1 MKIGVLISG
10 RGSNFRAI
18 HRATLANDFPAEI
31 ALLISNRPSVE
42 GISYAQDNDIPFQVI
57 DHTAYSS
64 AEDHEEALTEA
75 LQNARVDLVCL
86 AGYMRVLHN
95 AFTTQWRGKLINIHP
110 SLLPSFRGLDTHE
123 RALERGCR
131 IHGCTVH
138 YVTAELDGGPIIAQE
153 AVPVLPGDDA
163 ETLSSRVLAAEHEI
177 YPHAI
182 RLIAEGKIR
191 WGGDEP
197 VRDRDITAHDVV
209 RFRAA
214 ELPTIEAEDGPKA

>member
-1 MKIGVLISG
+1 MKIAVLISG
-10 RGSNFRAI
+10 RGTNLSAI
-18 HRATLANDFPAEI
+18 HRASLSKDFPAEI
-31 ALLISNRPSVE
+31 ALVISNKPSVG
-42 GISYAQDNDIPFQVI
+42 GITFAQDNDLPFQII
-57 DHTAYSS
+57 DN
-64 AEDHEEALTEA
+64 EDFENADAHEAAITEA
-75 LQNARVDLVCL
+75 LHKARIDLVCL
-86 AGYMRVLHN
+86 AGYMRVLHGV
-95 AFTTQWRGKLINIHP
+95 FTTQWRGKLVNIHP

-153 AVPVLPGDDA
+153 AVPILPGDDA
-163 ETLSSRVLAAEHEI
+163 DTLRERVLAAEHEI

-197 VRDRDITAHDVV
+197 VRDRGIVAHDVV
-209 RFRAA
+209 RFRAT
-214 ELPTIEAEDGPKA
+214 ELSDPEATT